1 MFVAIAKFCQREQLS
16 CLFQSAEESDEIHQA
31 LEIKRP
37 TSCKIRQLNGKSQVS
52 IQDSI
57 FVVGKIFDQ
66 ERVKKSFSK
75 TY

>member
-1 MFVAIAKFCQREQLS
+1 MAKE
-16 CLFQSAEESDEIHQA
+16 SAEESKEIHQA

-37 TSCKIRQLNGKSQVS
+37 TSCQVRQLNGKSQVS

-57 FVVGKIFDQ
+57 FVVEKLFDQ

-75 TY
+75 